1 MQKILLHVV
10 KASYALYTTGDMLL
24 AEKGEGCK
32 AILKLLIDSL
42 ALPGLSSI
50 EINKEA
56 VMGHRLL
63 HHLKQL
69 VKIVPAGLNQ
79 QTSKPS
85 SRNKRCTSTAT
96 TPIFI
101 SVLKQPAILPHQ
113 QQMA

>member
-1 MQKILLHVV
+1 MV

-113 QQMA
+113 QQLA